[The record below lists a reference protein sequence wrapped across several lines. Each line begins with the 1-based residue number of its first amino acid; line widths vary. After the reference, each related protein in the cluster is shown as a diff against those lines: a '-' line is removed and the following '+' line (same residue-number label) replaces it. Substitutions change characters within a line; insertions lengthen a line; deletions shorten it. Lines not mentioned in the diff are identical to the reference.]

1 MLPDTR
7 QPDGWAV
14 LLAKRRQI
22 AMLAGSAIQSQAAGR
37 QSCSVKVSPSKKVS
51 DWRPAVFHQKAGPFA

>member
-1 MLPDTR
+1 MRPDTR

-22 AMLAGSAIQSQAAGR
+22 AVLAGSDLQPQAAGR
-37 QSCSVKVSPSKKVS
+37 QLCPVNASPSKKVS
-51 DWRPAVFHQKAGPFA
+51 DWRPAVFHQTAG